1 MLDRDPITRATIDE
15 LICMDWVTN
24 CGKEPI
30 YAELVAHEN
39 KLQGV
44 R

>member
-1 MLDRDPITRATIDE
+1 MLDKDPATRATIDE

-24 CGKEPI
+24 CGKNSI
-30 YAELVAHEN
+30 KAELIAHEN